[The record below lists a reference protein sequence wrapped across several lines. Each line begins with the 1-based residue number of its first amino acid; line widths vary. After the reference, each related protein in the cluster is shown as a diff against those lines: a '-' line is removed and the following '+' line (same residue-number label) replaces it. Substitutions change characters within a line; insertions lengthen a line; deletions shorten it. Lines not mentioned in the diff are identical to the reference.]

1 VTAAENG
8 QIGANLA
15 METTFDLILMD
26 MQMPVM
32 DGYAATTFLRQQ
44 GLTIPIIALTAH
56 AMTGDESKCL
66 AAGCSGYLTKPIDA
80 DLLVRTVADTLGI
93 HGDTIGHEPTATD
106 GELSTSSDASGSPSW
121 SGTAVTPLYSLLPTD
136 NPDYREI
143 VEGFIPRLHEQ
154 LEAMA
159 KAFEE
164 KDFVEL
170 GRLAH
175 WLKGAAGTV
184 GFPVFTQPAKQIDK
198 NVKEQRY
205 DSLEI
210 LIAEIHELGD
220 RVAIRPASA
229 EQANT

>member
-1 VTAAENG
+1 
-8 QIGANLA
+8 
-15 METTFDLILMD
+15 
-26 MQMPVM
+26 
-32 DGYAATTFLRQQ
+32 
-44 GLTIPIIALTAH
+44 
-56 AMTGDESKCL
+56 
-66 AAGCSGYLTKPIDA
+66 
-80 DLLVRTVADTLGI
+80 
-93 HGDTIGHEPTATD
+93 
-106 GELSTSSDASGSPSW
+106 
-121 SGTAVTPLYSLLPTD
+121 LYSLLPTD